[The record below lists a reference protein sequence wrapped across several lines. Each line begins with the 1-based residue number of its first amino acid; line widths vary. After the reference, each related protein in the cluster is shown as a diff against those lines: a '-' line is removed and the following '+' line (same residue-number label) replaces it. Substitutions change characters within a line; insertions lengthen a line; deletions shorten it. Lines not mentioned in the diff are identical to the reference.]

1 MTAIRSPSYQLLS
14 ALAAWTVSQEL
25 ARMAKMMK
33 TVTVRTVTT
42 RPEKRPLLVPWQSA
56 YCKGVLVYH
65 LKKVSRAT
73 WHFHRNMHL

>member
-14 ALAAWTVSQEL
+14 MLAASTVSQVS

-33 TVTVRTVTT
+33 TVMVRTVNV

-56 YCKGVLVYH
+56 Y
-65 LKKVSRAT
+65 
-73 WHFHRNMHL
+73 